1 MKHQIQKTA
10 IAASLGAVIMGAA
23 IAQEAA
29 TLPPVQSSGQVEYLS
44 GGVGKDE
51 ATAMERAS
59 RQWPLTLQFAV
70 NEKPKPH
77 FTADV
82 KVTVR
87 DRKGNTVLET
97 TADGPF
103 LLAKLPAGRYA
114 VTATL
119 ADKTLNRQV
128 LVRNGQPTKAL
139 FLWPRNVEE
148 GQS

>member
-1 MKHQIQKTA
+1 MKHQIHKTA
-10 IAASLGAVIMGAA
+10 IAATLGALIMGAA

-29 TLPPVQSSGQVEYLS
+29 TLPPVQTSGQVEYLS

-70 NEKPKPH
+70 NEKPRPH

-82 KVTVR
+82 KVIVR

-114 VTATL
+114 VAATL

-128 LVRNGQPTKAL
+128 LIKKGQPAKVL
-139 FLWPRNVEE
+139 FMWPPSVEKS
-148 GQS
+148 QS

>member
-1 MKHQIQKTA
+1 MKHQIRKTA
-10 IAASLGAVIMGAA
+10 FAATLGVLIMGAA
-23 IAQEAA
+23 VAQEAA
-29 TLPPVQSSGQVEYLS
+29 TLPPVQTSGQVEYLT

-51 ATAMERAS
+51 ATAMERAG

-87 DRKGNTVLET
+87 DRKGHTVLET

-103 LLAKLPAGRYA
+103 LLVKLPAGRYA

-128 LVRNGQPTKAL
+128 LVKNGQNAKAL
-139 FLWPRNVEE
+139 FLWPAHVEE
-148 GQS
+148 GRS